1 MSLGTPPFPSD
12 WSEHRL
18 GDLLDFSN
26 GVNAGKA
33 AYGRGVRFANVMEVV
48 NNEALTEKDIP
59 GRVALSSDAVARYLV
74 RPGDVLFNRTSET
87 QDEVGMTSVYV
98 GEEPVVFGGFVFRG
112 RPRTSLL
119 DRGFSQYVLRSSAVR
134 GQIIARSQGAIRANV
149 GQRDLKS
156 VRVFLP
162 GKPEQE
168 AIASVLDDIRSSIV
182 RQSALVAKK
191 RAMHLGLT
199 QVLLTGRIR
208 LPGFAA
214 DWKRVPIAEVL
225 EPRTERNAAAA
236 ALEVLSCTKHQ
247 GFVRSL
253 DFFKNQVFSRDLS
266 NYLVIHHG
274 DIGYPANHVEEG
286 SIGVQ
291 ELAERGLVSPI
302 YVVMRPVRGTDTF
315 FLHRQLKLDSFRQEF
330 ARATNASVNRRGSLR
345 WPEFSRINVSVP
357 EPDEQRAIAS
367 AIRDAEAEIAQ
378 LQREVEKLRNIKQG
392 VAQQLLNGSTRL
404 PGMGAAA

>member
-1 MSLGTPPFPSD
+1 MTATSTTLPAD
-12 WSEHRL
+12 WSEHQL
-18 GDLLDFSN
+18 GDILDFSN

-33 AYGRGVRFANVMEVV
+33 SYGRGIRFANVMEVV

-59 GRVALSSDAVARYLV
+59 GRVALPPDAVARYLV
-74 RPGDVLFNRTSET
+74 KPGDILFNRTSET
-87 QDEVGMTSVYV
+87 QDEVGMTSVYL

-119 DRGFSQYVLRSSAVR
+119 DRGFSQYVLRSATVR
-134 GQIIARSQGAIRANV
+134 EQIIARSQGAIRANV

-162 GKPEQE
+162 GKPEQQ
-168 AIASVLDDIRSSIV
+168 AIAGVLDDVRSSIL
-182 RQSALVAKK
+182 RLEALVAKK
-191 RAMHLGLT
+191 RAVHLGMM
-199 QVLLTGRIR
+199 QALLTGRVR
-208 LPGFAA
+208 LTGFTA
-214 DWKRVPIAEVL
+214 DWERIPLAEVL
-225 EPRTERNAAAA
+225 QPRTERNVTAE

-266 NYLVIHHG
+266 NYLVIRHG

-291 ELAERGLVSPI
+291 EVVGRGLVSPI
-302 YVVMRPVRGTDTF
+302 YVVLRPLRGTDTF

-330 ARATNASVNRRGSLR
+330 ARVTNASVNRRGSLR

-367 AIRDAEAEIAQ
+367 AVRDAEAEILQ
-378 LQREVEKLRNIKQG
+378 LEQSVEKLRSLKRG
-392 VAQQLLNGSTRL
+392 MAQRLLDGSTRL
-404 PGMGAAA
+404 PGMKVV

>member
-1 MSLGTPPFPSD
+1 
-12 WSEHRL
+12 
-18 GDLLDFSN
+18 
-26 GVNAGKA
+26 
-33 AYGRGVRFANVMEVV
+33 
-48 NNEALTEKDIP
+48 
-59 GRVALSSDAVARYLV
+59 
-74 RPGDVLFNRTSET
+74 
-87 QDEVGMTSVYV
+87 MTSVYV

-119 DRGFSQYVLRSSAVR
+119 DPGFSQYVLRSSAVR
-134 GQIIARSQGAIRANV
+134 AQIIARSQGAIRANV

-199 QVLLTGRIR
+199 QALLTGRIR

-225 EPRTERNAAAA
+225 EQRTERNAAA

-302 YVVMRPVRGTDTF
+302 YVVMRPVRGTDSF

-367 AIRDAEAEIAQ
+367 AIRDVEAEIAQ
-378 LQREVEKLRNIKQG
+378 LQREVEKLRSIKQG
-392 VAQQLLNGSTRL
+392 VAQRLLDGSTRL